1 MTKHLSLDDPLLA
14 PIGDIADTEQVR
26 SFAVGG
32 YVRDSLLGKNVKDLD
47 VVVLGDGV
55 AFAQSVSKAM
65 ERTNLVVFPKFGTAM
80 LVIGDRKVEFVGARK
95 ESYEKTSRKP
105 AVQEGSLDEDL
116 LRRDFTVNAIAVSL
130 NKDDRGKVF
139 DPLHGEKDLRKR
151 ILRTPLDPAKT
162 FDDDPLR
169 IMRAM
174 RFAAQLGFTID
185 DNVLTA
191 AEEMRDRIRIVSQER
206 ISDELLKLL
215 ASPKPSVGF
224 LPMFQTGVLEIVF
237 PEMAQLAG
245 VDQRKDYHHKDVF
258 LHTLKVIDN
267 ISQHTDD
274 IWLRMAALLH
284 DIAKPRTK
292 AFKPGTGWTFHGH
305 EEVGARMVRQIF
317 RRLKLPLDHV
327 PYVEKLVRLHLRPM
341 SLVDEEVTDSAV
353 RRLLYEAGEEVDDL
367 MLLCR
372 ADITSKNPK
381 LVREVKQNYDAV
393 AAKMA
398 EVEEKDRMRNWQP
411 ALKGDEIM
419 EICGIGPGRKVG
431 ELKQAVVDAILDGE
445 IPNEHEAAL
454 EYLLKIKDQVLQKP
468 EIRP

>member
-341 SLVDEEVTDSAV
+341 SLVDKEVTDSAV